1 MNELG
6 RFLLI
11 AGAILLVI
19 GGLVLL
25 LPRLGISLGKLPGD
39 LSFGS
44 GGLTCLV
51 PLGTSILLSIIL
63 TIGLNLIARF
73 FR

>member
-11 AGAILLVI
+11 AGAILLFI
-19 GGLVLL
+19 GALVLA
-25 LPRLGISLGKLPGD
+25 LPKAGLSLGKLPGD
-39 LSFGS
+39 WSFNS

-51 PLGTSILLSIIL
+51 PLGTSIVLSIIL
-63 TIGLNLIARF
+63 TIALNLIARF